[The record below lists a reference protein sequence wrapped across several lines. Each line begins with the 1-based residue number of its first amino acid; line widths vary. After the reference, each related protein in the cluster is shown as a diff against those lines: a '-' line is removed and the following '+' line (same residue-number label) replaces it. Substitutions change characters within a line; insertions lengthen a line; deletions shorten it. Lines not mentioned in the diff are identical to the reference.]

1 MDWGAGLVIGAR
13 WLAGGS
19 LAAALAPDSKVD
31 SLPNSKLD
39 SLPLDDVAH
48 VNLASQQQQQQQQS
62 KWSPSA
68 AQVVPPSGA
77 DAMNFPDQTMMT
89 NSPGVSTAA
98 AAAVSTGAAGAAGAG
113 SEQESECQEGQ
124 QDVLLTSPESE
135 MDSML
140 PEVVLA
146 HNIRLIEA
154 LRLDLEVSAS
164 NLPSSVVEPSQF
176 NSSHWQISHRID
188 GWTIKNSDRDID
200 LSATI
205 SFR

>member
-1 MDWGAGLVIGAR
+1 MAGGV
-13 WLAGGS
+13 GGS

-98 AAAVSTGAAGAAGAG
+98 AAAAAAVSTGTAGAAGAG

-124 QDVLLTSPESE
+124 HDVLLTSPESE
-135 MDSML
+135 MNSML

-176 NSSHWQISHRID
+176 NSSH
-188 GWTIKNSDRDID
+188 
-200 LSATI
+200 
-205 SFR
+205 